1 MRIALAFKEF
11 VIHEDIQ
18 SFLCVLNKHPRS
30 GDNALDKN
38 TLSDIFQFIS
48 MENGWEGY
56 DKRRTAVFL
65 DGTEYDGKRVI

>member
-38 TLSDIFQFIS
+38 TLSDIFNLFPWRMAGKDMIKGERPYFWMARS
-48 MENGWEGY
+48 MMAKE
-56 DKRRTAVFL
+56 
-65 DGTEYDGKRVI
+65 